1 MLVLTRRD
9 SESLVIRPAAS
20 LDPQMTVAELFADG
34 PIVVHV
40 IGIKGR
46 QAKVGIEAPPALDI
60 ARSELLDRPLA
71 EALKAALR
79 R

>member
-9 SESLVIRPAAS
+9 SESIHIRPDAA

-40 IGIKGR
+40 VGIKGR
-46 QAKVGIEAPPALDI
+46 QAKIGIEAPPTLDI
-60 ARSELLDRPLA
+60 ARSELLTRPLA
-71 EALKAALR
+71 LALEAAR
-79 R
+79 SR